1 MDEIVIKGKV
11 DGLADVKSEIVE
23 WSDEGKN
30 PGKEGADEN
39 SADGVPDKKL
49 VDAGFAGVAFLPSDS

>member
-1 MDEIVIKGKV
+1 M

-39 SADGVPDKKL
+39 SADGVPDEKF